1 MLIPDLKPHLTQA
14 FSPLYTD
21 FIPLCDGN
29 MQACELLANLFHWT
43 EWAEQQP
50 DYRERCGW
58 IYKTAEHLKAELGM
72 TRRGYQKARACLLD
86 LGIIQYR
93 RGGVH
98 GKMHWLLNV
107 ARLAELIY
115 TKVRGLP
122 APAFKSGEQFDADG
136 FRLPAFVPLDLWKAY
151 LKMRAEK
158 GKVLTA
164 AQKKNLLKTLTGFHK
179 RNLDLSLIITNA
191 INGGWFGFYAPE
203 NRPKPAAAKDGNA
216 AMMAEYQK
224 AMAEKAKPP
233 PDPPPRSRNPDN
245 EARLKTLKTL
255 DLLKK
260 R

>member
-1 MLIPDLKPHLTQA
+1 
-14 FSPLYTD
+14 
-21 FIPLCDGN
+21 
-29 MQACELLANLFHWT
+29 
-43 EWAEQQP
+43 
-50 DYRERCGW
+50 
-58 IYKTAEHLKAELGM
+58 M

-136 FRLPAFVPLDLWKAY
+136 FRLPAFVPLDLWNAY

-158 GKVLTA
+158 GKPVSA
-164 AQKKNLLKTLTGFHK
+164 SQKKNLLKTLTGFHK
-179 RNLDLSLIITNA
+179 RKLDLSVIINNA
-191 INGGWFGFYAPE
+191 VNGGWFGFYAPD
-203 NRPKPAAAKDGNA
+203 NRPTPSVGNDGSAAA
-216 AMMAEYQK
+216 MAEYQK

-245 EARLKTLKTL
+245 EARLKTL